1 MYFEGVNGQ
10 YKRQKTKLVGPYKCT
25 QLFKFILILTKKK
38 WKKKKTLVDKIGIG
52 ERISHSHPSYLI
64 FIF

>member
-25 QLFKFILILTKKK
+25 QLFKFILILTKN
-38 WKKKKTLVDKIGIG
+38 KKKKEEKKDTSGQNWD
-52 ERISHSHPSYLI
+52 R
-64 FIF
+64 

>member
-38 WKKKKTLVDKIGIG
+38 KKQKQKQKKRRKQDTSGQNWD
-52 ERISHSHPSYLI
+52 R
-64 FIF
+64 